1 MRRLISVTLC
11 GVAMAMSLLTSACF
25 TGGDEHPLPDTLR
38 VGTLYSPT
46 SFFILKGD
54 TLGYDYERISDF
66 AADKGIA
73 LKMVVAGNMRELI
86 TMLKSGDIDV
96 AAVEIPQT
104 AEYKSQV
111 LGCGATNETTQV
123 LVQPAGDSI
132 ITDVTQLVGR
142 QVTVIKGSSH
152 EARLRNLDNEVGGGI
167 IIRAIENDTLL
178 NDDLVD
184 MVATGLLPLTITDS
198 DLAQLSKTYYQNID
212 ISLQVSFPQRS
223 SWAVAP
229 ENQWLADTISAW
241 AASPEVERF
250 SKAVKRRYFELSK
263 NLVPADSSATIAV
276 ASDGTVSP
284 YDHLFKKYAPVAG
297 MEWQM
302 LAAICSVE
310 SGFKNN
316 LQSWAGA
323 RGIMQVMPSTGSAFG
338 VSAAQL
344 NDPEKNVEVAAKSLA
359 RIDEFMRPHVPDST
373 ERVLF
378 VLAGYNAGIGHIF
391 DAIALAKKHGRN
403 ARVWYDNVEEAALM
417 KSNPQFYNDPVCRY
431 GYFRARETVAYVKKV
446 EAAYHAIRRAT
457 RRS

>member
-1 MRRLISVTLC
+1 
-11 GVAMAMSLLTSACF
+11 
-25 TGGDEHPLPDTLR
+25 
-38 VGTLYSPT
+38 
-46 SFFILKGD
+46 
-54 TLGYDYERISDF
+54 
-66 AADKGIA
+66 
-73 LKMVVAGNMRELI
+73 
-86 TMLKSGDIDV
+86 
-96 AAVEIPQT
+96 
-104 AEYKSQV
+104 
-111 LGCGATNETTQV
+111 
-123 LVQPAGDSI
+123 
-132 ITDVTQLVGR
+132 
-142 QVTVIKGSSH
+142 
-152 EARLRNLDNEVGGGI
+152 
-167 IIRAIENDTLL
+167 
-178 NDDLVD
+178 
-184 MVATGLLPLTITDS
+184 
-198 DLAQLSKTYYQNID
+198 
-212 ISLQVSFPQRS
+212 
-223 SWAVAP
+223 
-229 ENQWLADTISAW
+229 
-241 AASPEVERF
+241 
-250 SKAVKRRYFELSK
+250 
-263 NLVPADSSATIAV
+263 
-276 ASDGTVSP
+276 
-284 YDHLFKKYAPVAG
+284 

-323 RGIMQVMPSTGSAFG
+323 RGIMQVMPGTGRAFG

-403 ARVWYDNVEEAALM
+403 AHVWYDNVEEAALM